1 MKSITPASYSR
12 RTILKAGAG
21 VTFAV
26 AVGPF
31 GTALADAQSTES
43 AIGAWVK
50 INTDGDIL
58 IYGPAAEMGQG
69 SMTALPVILAEE
81 MDANWSS
88 VRVEHSPIEPEI
100 YGWEAW
106 GGQSRMI
113 TVGSR
118 SVRGYYT
125 KLRLA
130 GAQIRRVLLDAVAD
144 EWNVPVSELTTEP
157 GTVVHSNSGKRISYG
172 DIVVFLEA
180 PSQMPDVDESQLKAP
195 DDFGIIGVSVPRQ
208 DIPAKVDGSAE
219 FSLDVQVPGMLY
231 GMIARSPVHNGRPLS
246 FNEAEIRTM
255 PGVVSTVELDH
266 GIGVIADTVE
276 SAFKAKAA
284 LQIEWAKGT
293 QAENFDS
300 DTSLAEYAAIPGSG
314 QVPANSIFEK
324 GNAAEGLQN
333 ASNRYVAD
341 YLADH
346 VYHAQMEPLNAVVS
360 VSEKGDS
367 AEAWIGT
374 QATSGTRETIAET
387 LGIDFDQVT
396 LHPCYL
402 GGGFGRRSDI
412 DWTIEATQL
421 AGAIRKPV
429 KLIWS
434 REDDLQYGKF
444 RPMCLQRLEA
454 GVDGDGNVTSW
465 THCVVGDGDGLI
477 ATGVEIPFYDI
488 PNQNMERCS
497 VSHGIRLKHWR
508 AVGHGFN
515 KFAIEAFVDEIASGQ
530 SIDPYQFRRT
540 LLRKSPRGV
549 KVLDSVA
556 EMADWGGNVPEGR
569 ARGIAFAEHGGS
581 LAAAVAEI
589 SVDESSGKI
598 KVHKFWCAVD
608 GGVVI
613 QPNNAQAQ
621 IEGGIVT
628 GLSSALFERVSIK
641 NGVVQ
646 QSNFHDYRM
655 MRMSE
660 TPEIE
665 VRFIESNE
673 PPAGMGE
680 IGVPVTG
687 GAVANAFA
695 ALTGKRL
702 HHMPFTPDRVK
713 SVLG

>member
-1 MKSITPASYSR
+1 
-12 RTILKAGAG
+12 
-21 VTFAV
+21 
-26 AVGPF
+26 
-31 GTALADAQSTES
+31 
-43 AIGAWVK
+43 
-50 INTDGDIL
+50 
-58 IYGPAAEMGQG
+58 
-69 SMTALPVILAEE
+69 
-81 MDANWSS
+81 
-88 VRVEHSPIEPEI
+88 
-100 YGWEAW
+100 
-106 GGQSRMI
+106 
-113 TVGSR
+113 
-118 SVRGYYT
+118 
-125 KLRLA
+125 
-130 GAQIRRVLLDAVAD
+130 
-144 EWNVPVSELTTEP
+144 
-157 GTVVHSNSGKRISYG
+157 
-172 DIVVFLEA
+172 
-180 PSQMPDVDESQLKAP
+180 
-195 DDFGIIGVSVPRQ
+195 
-208 DIPAKVDGSAE
+208 
-219 FSLDVQVPGMLY
+219 
-231 GMIARSPVHNGRPLS
+231 
-246 FNEAEIRTM
+246 
-255 PGVVSTVELDH
+255 
-266 GIGVIADTVE
+266 
-276 SAFKAKAA
+276 
-284 LQIEWAKGT
+284 
-293 QAENFDS
+293 
-300 DTSLAEYAAIPGSG
+300 
-314 QVPANSIFEK
+314 
-324 GNAAEGLQN
+324 
-333 ASNRYVAD
+333 
-341 YLADH
+341 
-346 VYHAQMEPLNAVVS
+346 
-360 VSEKGDS
+360 
-367 AEAWIGT
+367 
-374 QATSGTRETIAET
+374 
-387 LGIDFDQVT
+387 
-396 LHPCYL
+396 
-402 GGGFGRRSDI
+402 
-412 DWTIEATQL
+412 
-421 AGAIRKPV
+421 
-429 KLIWS
+429 
-434 REDDLQYGKF
+434 
-444 RPMCLQRLEA
+444 
-454 GVDGDGNVTSW
+454 
-465 THCVVGDGDGLI
+465 LI

>member
-1 MKSITPASYSR
+1 
-12 RTILKAGAG
+12 
-21 VTFAV
+21 
-26 AVGPF
+26 
-31 GTALADAQSTES
+31 
-43 AIGAWVK
+43 
-50 INTDGDIL
+50 
-58 IYGPAAEMGQG
+58 
-69 SMTALPVILAEE
+69 
-81 MDANWSS
+81 
-88 VRVEHSPIEPEI
+88 
-100 YGWEAW
+100 
-106 GGQSRMI
+106 
-113 TVGSR
+113 
-118 SVRGYYT
+118 
-125 KLRLA
+125 
-130 GAQIRRVLLDAVAD
+130 
-144 EWNVPVSELTTEP
+144 
-157 GTVVHSNSGKRISYG
+157 
-172 DIVVFLEA
+172 
-180 PSQMPDVDESQLKAP
+180 MPDVDESQLKAP

-421 AGAIRKPV
+421 ASAIRKPV

-444 RPMCLQRLEA
+444 RPMCLQRLR
-454 GVDGDGNVTSW
+454 
-465 THCVVGDGDGLI
+465 GLI
-477 ATGVEIPFYDI
+477 
-488 PNQNMERCS
+488 
-497 VSHGIRLKHWR
+497 
-508 AVGHGFN
+508 
-515 KFAIEAFVDEIASGQ
+515 
-530 SIDPYQFRRT
+530 
-540 LLRKSPRGV
+540 
-549 KVLDSVA
+549 VL
-556 EMADWGGNVPEGR
+556 
-569 ARGIAFAEHGGS
+569 
-581 LAAAVAEI
+581 
-589 SVDESSGKI
+589 
-598 KVHKFWCAVD
+598 
-608 GGVVI
+608 
-613 QPNNAQAQ
+613 
-621 IEGGIVT
+621 
-628 GLSSALFERVSIK
+628 
-641 NGVVQ
+641 
-646 QSNFHDYRM
+646 
-655 MRMSE
+655 
-660 TPEIE
+660 
-665 VRFIESNE
+665 
-673 PPAGMGE
+673 
-680 IGVPVTG
+680 
-687 GAVANAFA
+687 
-695 ALTGKRL
+695 
-702 HHMPFTPDRVK
+702 
-713 SVLG
+713 